1 MASPRRR
8 PVDPRTQRLILDSG
22 AVLALARNDPRA
34 RAVLATARDAGA
46 VISVPAVVVAE
57 TVRGTPRDAA
67 VNRVVKAVGKVDP
80 VEESHGRLAGA
91 MLRAAHSTSTIGALV
106 VSVGVG
112 RPCVVLTGDPDDL
125 RPLAADHPEIVIY
138 AI

>member
-8 PVDPRTQRLILDSG
+8 TADPDPQRLILDSG

-46 VISVPAVVVAE
+46 LISVPAVVVAE
-57 TVRGTPRDAA
+57 TVRGTPRDAP
-67 VNRVVKAVGKVDP
+67 VNRVIRAVGEVDA
-80 VEESHGRLAGA
+80 VAEAEGRVAGSL
-91 MLRAAHSTSTIGALV
+91 LRTARSSSTIDALV
-106 VSVGVG
+106 VASGVG
-112 RPCVVLTGDPDDL
+112 HPCIILTSDPDDL
-125 RPLAADHPEIVIY
+125 RPLAADHTDIVIQ